1 MLNIFAARQRTVKAG
16 VGHVP
21 AVQDGYVQ
29 DQRDVQ
35 EDACPYNNLH
45 RRKIKRIKNKL
56 KKAPRSAI
64 LGGRSNI

>member
-1 MLNIFAARQRTVKAG
+1 MLNIFAARQRTVEAG

-35 EDACPYNNLH
+35 EDACPYNNLY
-45 RRKIKRIKNKL
+45 RKKRKET
-56 KKAPRSAI
+56 RTS
-64 LGGRSNI
+64 

>member
-1 MLNIFAARQRTVKAG
+1 MLNIFAARQRTVEAG

-35 EDACPYNNLH
+35 EDACPYNNLY
-45 RRKIKRIKNKL
+45 RKKE
-56 KKAPRSAI
+56 KKQEQAKKGTKI
-64 LGGRSNI
+64 HNFGRSK

>member
-1 MLNIFAARQRTVKAG
+1 MLNIFAARQRTVEAG

-45 RRKIKRIKNKL
+45 RRKIKKNQEQA
-56 KKAPRSAI
+56 KKGTKIRNF
-64 LGGRSNI
+64 GRTK